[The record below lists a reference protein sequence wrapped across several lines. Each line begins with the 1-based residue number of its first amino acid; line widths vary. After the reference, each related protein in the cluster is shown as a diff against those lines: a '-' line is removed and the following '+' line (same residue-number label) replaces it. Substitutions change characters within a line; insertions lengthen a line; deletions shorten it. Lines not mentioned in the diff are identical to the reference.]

1 MTNKFLLEFVE
12 FNIRQPLLHRMMHP
26 PPPKRDCIKY
36 FFNDFIIESVLS
48 LRRRLVLTFLMP
60 CWEENLIYF
69 FSLTSMTKLLTL
81 NILTKTLFSPP
92 RDGGHWRISTN
103 DREDKLEQKF

>member
-12 FNIRQPLLHRMMHP
+12 FNIRQPLLP
-26 PPPKRDCIKY
+26 DCIKY

-60 CWEENLIYF
+60 CWEENLIKFF
-69 FSLTSMTKLLTL
+69 FS
-81 NILTKTLFSPP
+81 NFY
-92 RDGGHWRISTN
+92 
-103 DREDKLEQKF
+103 DKIINS